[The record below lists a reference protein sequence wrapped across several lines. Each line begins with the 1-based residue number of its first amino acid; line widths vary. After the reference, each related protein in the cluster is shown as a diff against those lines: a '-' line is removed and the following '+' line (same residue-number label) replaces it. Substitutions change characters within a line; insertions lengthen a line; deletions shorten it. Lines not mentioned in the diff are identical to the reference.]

1 MSEKKTALEE
11 ITQGKRLTVG
21 FHVTS
26 GNFTIGAECMA
37 NLNAKIRKEEQ
48 KAYQSMLKSKEE
60 YDNLLAKV
68 NTLKELNKAPEQW
81 SVS

>member
-1 MSEKKTALEE
+1 MYGKSECKNKEGRTKK
-11 ITQGKRLTVG
+11 
-21 FHVTS
+21 
-26 GNFTIGAECMA
+26 
-37 NLNAKIRKEEQ
+37 
-48 KAYQSMLKSKEE
+48 YQSMLKSKEE